1 MRRLIAAVRSVA
13 GLASLVTAA
22 AVGPAAAQAAP
33 DTAPKATRPRTAYED
48 MAMFSQVLNQIR
60 VNHPDSIDQHEL
72 IVAAVEGMV
81 HAADPHSFVVWFTPM
96 SAAKEKA
103 WEDGKLYPAPVT
115 FEFIEGTPI
124 VVGIAPGTAAAQ
136 LDILRGDALI
146 AADGR
151 AISSEREQ
159 ELEIELAG
167 PKKSMVKLTF
177 ERRRVDGTITTIQ
190 RDVKRERI
198 DKGETAV
205 PVAFMLDG
213 KTGYI
218 RINTFLG
225 EDISD
230 DLHRSIGRLQN
241 HGMQRLILDL
251 RANGGGRVDEAAK
264 VAGEFL
270 PSGALVYTSEG
281 RKSEVT
287 DTGRVKR
294 SFWKSEQRF
303 PIVLMVDEGTAS
315 ASELV
320 AGALQDH
327 DRALIVGQPTFGKS
341 LLMQGFPLGNAT
353 ELYGYIELVIGHVR
367 TPCGRVI
374 QRQYH
379 AMTRREYYR
388 MARTARDTA
397 GRPWCKTDNGRV
409 VYGGGGIYPDIVFA
423 ARPPAP
429 AWDYRILESDL
440 QIKWV
445 PGYISANQALF
456 PSLDSLA
463 AHPRIP
469 DAGIA
474 QFRDYVAKE
483 GIIVPPGAESDSL
496 LNRVLVKR
504 IAQVKFGDE
513 GFYRLAALLDADVFL
528 AAGSFESAQRILGP
542 AH

>member
-1 MRRLIAAVRSVA
+1 MRHAFAWAAALAAVVCA
-13 GLASLVTAA
+13 GLA
-22 AVGPAAAQAAP
+22 AAQVAP
-33 DTAPKATRPRTAYED
+33 DSATKITRPRTAYED

-72 IVAAVEGMV
+72 IEAAVEGMV

-96 SAAKEKA
+96 SAEKERA
-103 WEDGKLYPAPVT
+103 YRDGKLYPVPLT

-124 VVGIAPGTAAAQ
+124 VVGIAPGTAAAE

-151 AISSEREQ
+151 AVASEREQ
-159 ELEIELAG
+159 ELDLELSG
-167 PKKSMVKLTF
+167 PKKSVVKLTF
-177 ERRRVDGTITTIQ
+177 ERRRVDGTITTIF
-190 RDVKRERI
+190 RDVKRERP
-198 DKGETAV
+198 DKGETSV

-241 HGMQRLILDL
+241 HGMERLVLDL

-270 PSGALVYTSEG
+270 PSGSLVYTSEG

-294 SFWKSEQRF
+294 SFWKSEERF
-303 PIVLMVDEGTAS
+303 PIVLMVDDGTAS
-315 ASELV
+315 ASEMV

-327 DRALIVGQPTFGKS
+327 DRALIVGQPTFGKA
-341 LLMQGFPLGNAT
+341 LLMQGFPLGNGSQF
-353 ELYGYIELVIGHVR
+353 YGYIELVIGHVR

-423 ARPPAP
+423 PRPTAP

-440 QIKWV
+440 QIKWI
-445 PGYISANQALF
+445 PGYISANPALF
-456 PSLDSLA
+456 PSLDELA
-463 AHPRIP
+463 AHPRMP
-469 DAGIA
+469 DAAIA
-474 QFRDYVAKE
+474 EFRQYVAKE
-483 GIIVPPGAESDSL
+483 GIVVPPGPEADSL

-504 IAQVKFGDE
+504 VAQVKFGEE
-513 GFYRLAALLDADVFL
+513 GFYRLVALLDPDVFL
-528 AAGSFESAQRILGP
+528 AAQSFDQAQKLLGP